1 MNDLLIFVSYAV
13 PRKRFS
19 YFFSFTR
26 YFPNSFCQKRRNFSK
41 QLSLSYKNRLF
52 FFHKIIH
59 IITFQWYN
67 LFVKVN
73 SKAVLKVNIVRE
85 TEMWSLAPYS
95 STPPPPHNHP
105 PTHLHRYDSSES
117 IRWIR
122 GNPPPHPPHVFSGL
136 QVLHILVE
144 ARFSTL
150 KLKSKSY
157 SSPEGC
163 DLYSQPH

>member
-1 MNDLLIFVSYAV
+1 MQFHVNVFLIFFLLLDIS
-13 PRKRFS
+13 PIPSIRKL
-19 YFFSFTR
+19 Y
-26 YFPNSFCQKRRNFSK
+26 NFSK
-41 QLSLSYKNRLF
+41 QISLSYKNRLF

-59 IITFQWYN
+59 IITSQWYN

-95 STPPPPHNHP
+95 STPPFPITTPPT

-122 GNPPPHPPHVFSGL
+122 GNPLFPPHPPHVFSGL

-157 SSPEGC
+157 SSAEGC